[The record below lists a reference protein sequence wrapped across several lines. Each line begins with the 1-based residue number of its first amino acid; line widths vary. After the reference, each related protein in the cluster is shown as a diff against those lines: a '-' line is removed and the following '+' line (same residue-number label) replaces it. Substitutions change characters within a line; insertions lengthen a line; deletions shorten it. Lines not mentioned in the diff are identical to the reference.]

1 LSSRVFVAELRP
13 EPAMRRVLAAS
24 ALLAYG
30 LGIVTICSLSIDVRL
45 GALGATVWSLQGG
58 IQWHLISSAHKR
70 FRGLR
75 IHCDGMAELLDNGG
89 AWQPA
94 IICKECIV
102 LSRFAWLKLKPAQGG
117 TYYELV
123 RGRARGT
130 SLENKQWRR
139 LQVIWRHLGT
149 VGRSC

>member
-1 LSSRVFVAELRP
+1 
-13 EPAMRRVLAAS
+13 MRRALAAS
-24 ALLAYG
+24 ALLAYLLG
-30 LGIVTICSLSIDVRL
+30 LVTIFSLPIDNRL
-45 GALGATVWSLQGG
+45 GALGAAVWSIQAG

-75 IHCDGMAELLDNGG
+75 IHCDGAAELLDKDGE
-89 AWQPA
+89 WHSA

-102 LSRFAWLKLKPAQGG
+102 LSTFAWLKLKPAQGR
-117 TYYELV
+117 TYFELV
-123 RGRARGT
+123 RGN
-130 SLENKQWRR
+130 SLKNKQWRR